1 MSDLREGFVHEGVTQ
16 LTERQILAARKKY
29 LIKMRINLGW
39 SAERMAAKLGV
50 TVPEYESYEEGRSR
64 DLPEL
69 EFEDIKFYLEQ
80 HLKVLEGDK

>member
-1 MSDLREGFVHEGVTQ
+1 MSDLREGLVHEGVTQ
-16 LTERQILAARKKY
+16 LTEQQILAARKKY
-29 LIKMRINLGW
+29 LIKMRVNLGW
-39 SAERMAAKLGV
+39 SAEQMAAKLGV

-69 EFEDIKFYLEQ
+69 EFEDVKFYLEQ

>member
-1 MSDLREGFVHEGVTQ
+1 MSDLREGLVHKDATQ

-29 LIKMRINLGW
+29 LIKTRINLGW
-39 SAERMAAKLGV
+39 SAEQMAAKLGV